1 MRHSERHE
9 RAGLF
14 LLKMIK
20 EGLLEYQEEEK
31 AKSKNVGKDNRL
43 FFFLSYLYCV

>member
-9 RAGLF
+9 RAGRF
-14 LLKMIK
+14 LLNMIK

-43 FFFLSYLYCV
+43 VSFLSFLYYV